1 MTLFVLFKNQKPKKI
16 NKKPHEKP
24 YYVLHWKTTFPNC
37 TCNLKQT
44 KINKNRVIMNYYIDI
59 SCIPNIMNKVNNED
73 IPWDTWK
80 LIGEFKKIDEQKK
93 MTIAIT
99 MINSDIQSLLFICL
113 IWMKKRRRRKNKQ
126 TKEIQNIEKIMLW
139 KLQWNE

>member
-1 MTLFVLFKNQKPKKI
+1 
-16 NKKPHEKP
+16 
-24 YYVLHWKTTFPNC
+24 
-37 TCNLKQT
+37 
-44 KINKNRVIMNYYIDI
+44 MNYYIDI

-73 IPWDTWK
+73 IPWDTLK

-113 IWMKKRRRRKNKQ
+113 I
-126 TKEIQNIEKIMLW
+126 
-139 KLQWNE
+139 